1 MRFNLRQQTRNDDLI
16 DLASFSGGCTL
27 AAGDDAAFERGSA
40 AAPSAAPRPQPLALA
55 APAPSDAG
63 GDGGSGRFRLLAR
76 LGGVRQR
83 GLATTGIDLGG

>member
-1 MRFNLRQQTRNDDLI
+1 MISLHI
-16 DLASFSGGCTL
+16 DLASFPGGCTP

-40 AAPSAAPRPQPLALA
+40 AAPAAAPRPQPLALA

-63 GDGGSGRFRLLAR
+63 GDGGGSGRVHLLAR